1 MDPSTTLPTVVAGRR
16 TVVAAGMATAA
27 ALAAPDVAHA
37 APSAPERERFEK
49 LVGET
54 FEATLEGRT
63 VRLRLDG
70 VTDADVRPPK
80 LRGARLAR
88 WRASSYVLT
97 FSTRATVR
105 QGTWTL
111 RSRRSRR
118 FPLFVVPGATDRRG
132 RALVTA
138 TFNGWR
144 G

>member
-1 MDPSTTLPTVVAGRR
+1 MDPSTNLPATAAGRR
-16 TVVAAGMATAA
+16 TVVAAGVATAA
-27 ALAAPDVAHA
+27 VLAAPDLAEAAA
-37 APSAPERERFEK
+37 APDRERFEK

-63 VRLRLDG
+63 VRLRLDA
-70 VTDADVRPPK
+70 VTDAGHRPPR

-88 WRASSYVLT
+88 WRRTSYVLT

-111 RSRRSRR
+111 RSRRVRR
-118 FPLFVVPGATDRRG
+118 FPLFVVPGAADRRG
-132 RALVTA
+132 RTVVTA